1 MNFKRLMNETLV
13 ANSGDMSRGLK
24 NQLTIVS
31 AFADTELD
39 AKLDYL
45 KQKGISIYTYAGL
58 RIIEFRLSDI
68 QTVVNN
74 NGPKLDTYRAN
85 PQELVKDLRK
95 NEIANSKMNF
105 AGIGGISE

>member
-31 AFADTELD
+31 AFANEELE
-39 AKLDYL
+39 KKMDYL
-45 KQKGISIYTYAGL
+45 KQKGISIYTYTGL
-58 RIIEFRLSDI
+58 RILEFSLPDI
-68 QTVVNN
+68 QVIIEEQSA
-74 NGPKLDTYRAN
+74 KIDKYRAN

-95 NEIANSKMNF
+95 REITVGNLNF
-105 AGIGGISE
+105 NGMGDM